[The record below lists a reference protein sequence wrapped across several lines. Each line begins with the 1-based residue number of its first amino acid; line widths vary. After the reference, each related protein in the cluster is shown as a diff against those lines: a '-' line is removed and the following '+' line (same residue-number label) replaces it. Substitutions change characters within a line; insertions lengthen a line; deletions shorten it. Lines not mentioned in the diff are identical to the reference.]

1 MPGLYPLALRLAGR
15 RVMVIGG
22 GAVAARRIPALIS
35 AGARVVV
42 VDPSPSAAVVELA
55 GRVEL
60 VRRGYAPGDLP
71 GAWLVHA
78 CTSDPAV
85 QVTVAADAEAA
96 GIWCV
101 RADAG
106 AETAALTPASGVAA
120 GVTVAVTSGDPR
132 RSVELRDAVLDQLRD
147 GSLSAPRRRGQP
159 DGGARDRGRVVLVG
173 GGPGDPD
180 LITVRGMK
188 ALREAD
194 VVVADRLGPR
204 SLLSELPAGV
214 EVIDAGKSPR
224 GPAARQEDIIALL
237 IERARAGDLVVRL
250 KGGDPFIFGR
260 GGEELLGC
268 AKAGVEC
275 SVVPGISSSIA
286 VPALAGI
293 PLTHRGLAQEFVVAS
308 GHLPPGHPGSTV
320 DWTRLG
326 AGSAT
331 VVLMMA
337 VQTLPAIAEALL
349 AAGRDPSTP
358 VACVQ
363 EGGMPEQRVLVSG
376 LAAVANAAAAFG
388 LAAPAV
394 IVIGE
399 VVGMIDQLAAAAK
412 QVATHDLT
420 GREPNAHEASGREP
434 KD

>member
-1 MPGLYPLALRLAGR
+1 MPELYPLALRLAGL

-22 GAVAARRIPALIS
+22 GVVAARRLPALIA

-55 GRVEL
+55 GSVEL
-60 VRRGYAPGDLP
+60 VQRGYAPGDLS

-85 QVTVAADAEAA
+85 QAAIAADAEAA

-106 AETAALTPASGVAA
+106 AETAALTPASGRAA
-120 GVTVAVTSGDPR
+120 GATVAVTSGDPR
-132 RSVELRDAVLDQLRD
+132 RSVALRDAVLDQLHD
-147 GSLSAPRRRGQP
+147 GSLSASGGRSRP
-159 DGGARDRGRVVLVG
+159 DGGGRDRGRVVLVG

-180 LITVRGMK
+180 LITVRGMRV
-188 ALREAD
+188 LRAAD

-204 SLLSELPAGV
+204 SLLAELPSGV
-214 EVIDAGKSPR
+214 EVIDVGKSPR
-224 GPAARQEDIIALL
+224 GPAAKQEDIIELL
-237 IERARAGDLVVRL
+237 IQRARAGDLVVRL

-268 AKAGVEC
+268 AEAGVEC

-286 VPALAGI
+286 VPGLAGI

-337 VQTLPAIAEALL
+337 VSTLPAIAAALL
-349 AAGRDPSTP
+349 AAGRDPLTP

-363 EGGMPEQRVLVSG
+363 QGGTPEQRVLVSG
-376 LAAVANAAAAFG
+376 LEAAARDAAAFG

-399 VVGMIDQLAAAAK
+399 VVRMIDHLAAALRQAS
-412 QVATHDLT
+412 THDPT
-420 GREPNAHEASGREP
+420 GHHARGDEPG
-434 KD
+434 

>member
-1 MPGLYPLALRLAGR
+1 MADLYPLSLRLTGR
-15 RVMVIGG
+15 RVVVVGG
-22 GAVAARRIPALIS
+22 GAVAARRVPRLLA

-42 VDPSPSAAVVELA
+42 LDPAPSPAIRELA
-55 GRVEL
+55 DQLDLL
-60 VRRGYAPGDLP
+60 VREYASGDLD

-78 CTSDPAV
+78 CTSDPLTQARI
-85 QVTVAADAEAA
+85 ADDAEAA

-106 AETAALTPASGVAA
+106 EHTPAVTPASGTAA

-132 RSVELRDAVLDQLRD
+132 RSAGVRDAVLDHLND
-147 GSLSAPRRRGQP
+147 GSLSAPPSRDRRRG
-159 DGGARDRGRVVLVG
+159 GRVVLVG

-180 LITVRGMK
+180 LITVRGLQ

-194 VVVADRLGPR
+194 VVLADRLGPR
-204 SLLSELPAGV
+204 SLLEDLPSAV
-214 EVIDAGKSPR
+214 EIIDVGKTPR
-224 GPAARQEDIIALL
+224 GPAAKQEDIIALL
-237 IERARAGDLVVRL
+237 VERARAGQYVVRL

-268 AKAGVEC
+268 AQAGVEC
-275 SVVPGISSSIA
+275 SVVPGISSAIA
-286 VPALAGI
+286 VPGLAGI
-293 PLTHRGLAQEFVVAS
+293 PVTHRGLAQEFVVAS

-326 AGSAT
+326 TSSAT
-331 VVLMMA
+331 VVLLMA
-337 VQTLPAIAEALL
+337 VPTLPAIADALL
-349 AAGRDPSTP
+349 LAGRDPATP

-363 EGGMPEQRVLVSG
+363 QGGTAAQRVLVGS
-376 LAAVANAAAAFG
+376 LEAIAKQAAEFA

-399 VVGMIDQLAAAAK
+399 VVSMIEQLAAASEG
-412 QVATHDLT
+412 H
-420 GREPNAHEASGREP
+420 GE
-434 KD
+434 